1 MRGAPGAQPAALRPW
16 SLLPTRRS
24 RRARSRARRARPPPR
39 VHAAASSGPKTASA
53 VVGDLLDAAADAA
66 KSATS
71 TIPDVMTSRPYE
83 YRVHTDTHFFPGLRQ
98 YESIGLTVDVP
109 AVLAASLVF
118 TVACV
123 LLFSQLWERVW
134 KERVFPEEAGLDA
147 DGNPRDPN
155 ASGPRF
161 PRVLCGVDC
170 SAYPI
175 FDAPKIRRAAAFA
188 ERWHHG
194 QYRRSGEPYVAHA
207 VESARILAA
216 MLPPGNAGRKYVDAV
231 AACVLHDVVDD
242 TECELED
249 VEEEFGPAVAALV
262 AGVSTLGKLPQVL
275 RRSQRVRSGAG
286 GAGASE
292 GSDGNDSAARS
303 EKASDDGGRMDTAE
317 LASLRR
323 LLWFQVEDPRCFL
336 IKFADRTHN
345 MRTIYAVDPE
355 KAKGVANET
364 LQVWCYFAEQMGMFA
379 TKAELEDLSFAVRDP
394 AAFRAVI
401 DARIDEWVVNE
412 GVDAESRREAKKK
425 RKAKEEEEARR
436 LRELGTAENENE
448 NEAAEETAAARAEGR
463 GAETA
468 RSGRVGDAASG
479 DFARGGGDGDP
490 ETAPENPSRRA
501 YKMEW
506 EPPTGEDVRLFFERV
521 LRGENAGAPRF
532 RDEAALRAA
541 RAAEAALMVASA
553 RAAVREEE
561 RQKRAEPTTPAQDEL
576 RALLECVP
584 PFDLLTASERSGGS
598 ATASEAADAALRG
611 ADAATARAASA
622 SSGWAGADPEADPRT
637 SLGGASLEAS
647 LRALRV
653 CENTTLRSLQLD
665 AVAPGLRVEITSR
678 LKSAYSTHLKMRRKA
693 TGFGRVCDAR
703 ALRVVVGE
711 SPSPAPLVDGDLS
724 GGATPREDAASSS
737 SSGTAGT
744 PEEVEACFALLNAI
758 HKLYRPVPGEYDDYV
773 TNPKPSGY
781 RSLHT
786 AVEGPDGALLE
797 FQVRTRAMHE
807 AAEFGD
813 AAHWLYKDFVAEADN
828 AEAEARAAAGTA
840 GAARERAD
848 ASTTRSRSLA
858 AANIE
863 RRSAF
868 SAPSDRSGLDASAPA
883 SLAVGQPVQIVRS
896 DVVRGGAGRL
906 SAGTTAWRE
915 GSRAHVV
922 EPERGDE
929 WALGGAGA
937 GGAED
942 VAAWVAAGAHDA
954 ALRRAASAGRVSP
967 RQTGPG
973 YKVLE
978 FALCADGRWHE
989 VDSYG
994 RKLATLANPLDPEA
1008 LAREHATFLSRGEEK
1023 EKEEEEEEEEDVV
1036 TFVSTSEAD
1045 SEAAGR
1051 PSLASPD
1058 ELEVTHRVRAMQA
1071 ATRAYLADVDVAFDF
1086 DGERDDEVYVFE
1098 DDEEGSEGFRSPSGL
1113 GRFAGA
1119 AVVDDAGAGL
1129 FDSAFAAG
1137 TSTLTA
1143 EEAVRRAR
1151 RELEARAEAAARE
1164 AAAERRRSRRGRAE
1178 AEAEARREKEGGLI
1192 FSIAKAR
1199 AAGGARDAG
1208 AGVGGAEEE
1217 EKEKEEEARVAPS
1230 SKTKSSSLFSP
1241 SEAERLERDLGMARP
1256 DGGGSSRD
1264 GSPTVSV
1271 DEENVLVIAWVAKDE
1286 GEAREA
1292 VQLKVPKGVT
1302 AAQLREAGEFAAAA
1316 DPGGGRRGADGRE
1329 PEGPEGGDR
1338 GEEAAADLVNV
1349 NMELVPSDT
1358 PLNAGDQV
1366 FLKE

>member
-1 MRGAPGAQPAALRPW
+1 M
-16 SLLPTRRS
+16 
-24 RRARSRARRARPPPR
+24 
-39 VHAAASSGPKTASA
+39 
-53 VVGDLLDAAADAA
+53 
-66 KSATS
+66 
-71 TIPDVMTSRPYE
+71 
-83 YRVHTDTHFFPGLRQ
+83 
-98 YESIGLTVDVP
+98 
-109 AVLAASLVF
+109 
-118 TVACV
+118 
-123 LLFSQLWERVW
+123 
-134 KERVFPEEAGLDA
+134 
-147 DGNPRDPN
+147 
-155 ASGPRF
+155 
-161 PRVLCGVDC
+161 
-170 SAYPI
+170 
-175 FDAPKIRRAAAFA
+175 
-188 ERWHHG
+188 
-194 QYRRSGEPYVAHA
+194 
-207 VESARILAA
+207 ESARILAA

-292 GSDGNDSAARS
+292 GSDGIDSAARS

-479 DFARGGGDGDP
+479 DLERGGGDGDP

-584 PFDLLTASERSGGS
+584 PSTFSQRASGSGGS
-598 ATASEAADAALRG
+598 ATASEAAEAALRC

-840 GAARERAD
+840 GAAREQAD

-858 AANIE
+858 AADE
-863 RRSAF
+863 RRSGF

-937 GGAED
+937 GGRRTSPRGSPRARTTRRC
-942 VAAWVAAGAHDA
+942 DA
-954 ALRRAASAGRVSP
+954 RRAQGGSP
-967 RQTGPG
+967 RAKPGRGTRCWNSRCAPTGG
-973 YKVLE
+973 
-978 FALCADGRWHE
+978 GTRWTRT
-989 VDSYG
+989 G
-994 RKLATLANPLDPEA
+994 AN
-1008 LAREHATFLSRGEEK
+1008 S
-1023 EKEEEEEEEEDVV
+1023 
-1036 TFVSTSEAD
+1036 
-1045 SEAAGR
+1045 
-1051 PSLASPD
+1051 
-1058 ELEVTHRVRAMQA
+1058 
-1071 ATRAYLADVDVAFDF
+1071 
-1086 DGERDDEVYVFE
+1086 
-1098 DDEEGSEGFRSPSGL
+1098 
-1113 GRFAGA
+1113 
-1119 AVVDDAGAGL
+1119 
-1129 FDSAFAAG
+1129 
-1137 TSTLTA
+1137 
-1143 EEAVRRAR
+1143 
-1151 RELEARAEAAARE
+1151 
-1164 AAAERRRSRRGRAE
+1164 RRSRTPSTRRRWRGNTRRFCRAGKKKKKKKKKK
-1178 AEAEARREKEGGLI
+1178 RKR
-1192 FSIAKAR
+1192 
-1199 AAGGARDAG
+1199 
-1208 AGVGGAEEE
+1208 
-1217 EKEKEEEARVAPS
+1217 
-1230 SKTKSSSLFSP
+1230 TSSLSSP
-1241 SEAERLERDLGMARP
+1241 PRRLIRRLLEDPR
-1256 DGGGSSRD
+1256 SRL
-1264 GSPTVSV
+1264 PTS
-1271 DEENVLVIAWVAKDE
+1271 
-1286 GEAREA
+1286 
-1292 VQLKVPKGVT
+1292 
-1302 AAQLREAGEFAAAA
+1302 
-1316 DPGGGRRGADGRE
+1316 
-1329 PEGPEGGDR
+1329 
-1338 GEEAAADLVNV
+1338 
-1349 NMELVPSDT
+1349 
-1358 PLNAGDQV
+1358 
-1366 FLKE
+1366 